1 MERGDAAEHAVVACD
16 ALGDAH
22 GLVPQRLATFFISV
36 TPAQAGVH
44 GVQRGV
50 PTALREGSAD
60 IARRR
65 N

>member
-1 MERGDAAEHAVVACD
+1 MERGDAAD
-16 ALGDAH
+16 ADGV
-22 GLVPQRLATFFISV
+22 VPQRLATFFISV